1 MKRNINGKIYDTKN
15 LKMRYRVSVR
25 KNVEDEWTDEY
36 YNEPFIEAESKE
48 EAEDIAREFIQDCG
62 YDPDEYDFMVAEYEE

>member
-1 MKRNINGKIYDTKN
+1 
-15 LKMRYRVSVR
+15 MRYRVSVR

-62 YDPDEYDFMVAEYEE
+62 YDPDEYDFMVTEYEE